1 MFYYRVFCS
10 GLIERY
16 TRKSKQ
22 MSFVVG
28 LLKTDKL
35 SLDESAL
42 DLSVEIIQ
50 GGNLES
56 QSSRN

>member
-1 MFYYRVFCS
+1 
-10 GLIERY
+10 
-16 TRKSKQ
+16 